1 MKSLLIPINKL
12 SKDLSHQ
19 TNLND
24 HLYITLC
31 GLLFDKLFDELQTA
45 ISDNIRGELKVKSDK
60 K

>member
-1 MKSLLIPINKL
+1 MKSLLITINKL